1 MSRANTPK
9 TFSPRGS
16 NTLTPTHVR
25 ATGVRGVRGRAATG
39 GPGATQIDRHDA
51 RCWTE
56 SDLEDS
62 IYETWNVVKPYKMP

>member
-39 GPGATQIDRHDA
+39 GPGATQIDRHA
-51 RCWTE
+51 TRGVGQSPT
-56 SDLEDS
+56 SRTVFTKLG
-62 IYETWNVVKPYKMP
+62 M